1 MKELG
6 RNNGKV
12 WTHLKQNLTL
22 QGFLPAGFEQTRY
35 ILHWRWQCSAL
46 PGAVRKLTEA
56 YINCSIRS
64 SRYALVDVVVV
75 LTWEDLTWSWRWK
88 GGLSCIT
95 TTVWWHHTGTIR
107 KAGRPLQ
114 ETWTFLTCDPGTG
127 CLVGQSCIA
136 PVPLL
141 LLRRK
146 RYFVDCNCNAL
157 SFFLSIFLG
166 KEPFWVSYIK
176 IVQKFPK
183 NWN

>member
-1 MKELG
+1 M
-6 RNNGKV
+6 

-107 KAGRPLQ
+107 KAGRPLR
-114 ETWTFLTCDPGTG
+114 ETWTFSTCDPGTG

-141 LLRRK
+141 ILRRK
-146 RYFVDCNCNAL
+146 RYCGRLQLQCLVVL
-157 SFFLSIFLG
+157 LIY
-166 KEPFWVSYIK
+166 VTYIGRQFGW
-176 IVQKFPK
+176 IQARG
-183 NWN
+183 